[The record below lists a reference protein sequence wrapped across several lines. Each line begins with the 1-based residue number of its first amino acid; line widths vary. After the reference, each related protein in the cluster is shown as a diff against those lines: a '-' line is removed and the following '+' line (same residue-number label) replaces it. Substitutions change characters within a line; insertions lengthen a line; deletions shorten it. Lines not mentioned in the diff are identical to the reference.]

1 MKKIYWLTVCCLL
14 GLGFTACTEEDDEK
28 DKNNNRPDDIVDVT
42 PNDSTEVNYPDEN
55 PGVEANNPIIYI
67 MGYDHSEFYY
77 ENGKLTHGVTDYDS
91 QFAITWNPLSIHVA
105 YEGENEDYVENY
117 TNMRVNQDGYVTSA
131 DYEATD
137 TYQGETWHTH
147 ATFSAQYT
155 LDGHIA
161 EKNAEMN
168 DEESTDTYN
177 ISYTWEDNNLT
188 HIRIEEQYTEIGY
201 GTEHSIETYEYTYDA
216 DDSRFKNSGI
226 YLYEMWYATYDF
238 MWYAGLLGKTTRN
251 IPTSVTHIYEMDGE
265 EIEKYTYQIV
275 PNYNDDNA
283 ITSLEYRDPSGYTIR
298 TFHYGYENG
307 GSVADS
313 TYMSKRTMD
322 NGKKAKAPRLA
333 RFRK

>member
-1 MKKIYWLTVCCLL
+1 MEEKPAATAPLLESVGMTHTVTKLKGAGGKISVFRYHGGRMAEGQSTDYGDFIIENFPLRISVSKQTHALPAP
-14 GLGFTACTEEDDEK
+14 GREETRYA
-28 DKNNNRPDDIVDVT
+28 NFYV
-42 PNDSTEVNYPDEN
+42 N
-55 PGVEANNPIIYI
+55 PG
-67 MGYDHSEFYY
+67 
-77 ENGKLTHGVTDYDS
+77 
-91 QFAITWNPLSIHVA
+91 
-105 YEGENEDYVENY
+105 
-117 TNMRVNQDGYVTSA
+117 GYVTAMHFNGQKMRKEGGIPLTIFYSGRVDVSYNTREHVTA
-131 DYEATD
+131 VRYDFDDSQGGGETGLTRYEWEGSRLTHVISDVARKGSFYEQHSLFTFHYAEATPS
-137 TYQGETWHTH
+137 
-147 ATFSAQYT
+147 ATAGNDCIY
-155 LDGHIA
+155 L
-161 EKNAEMN
+161 EEMN
-168 DEESTDTYN
+168 VCP
-177 ISYTWEDNNLT
+177 
-188 HIRIEEQYTEIGY
+188 
-201 GTEHSIETYEYTYDA
+201 
-216 DDSRFKNSGI
+216 
-226 YLYEMWYATYDF
+226 YLHDF